1 LSLVSV
7 YGVDAAPAPTG
18 FSQRLFTMFR
28 HQHVVVGSFTTLA
41 ARFPLACRAR
51 IGFSAARKQPHF
63 IEFSKQ
69 DNIAG

>member
-1 LSLVSV
+1 
-7 YGVDAAPAPTG
+7 
-18 FSQRLFTMFR
+18 MFR

-51 IGFSAARKQPHF
+51 SGFSAARKQPHF
-63 IEFSKQ
+63 IELFSKQ